1 MSIFVSFGSA
11 KERGNKNITLKG
23 PIFMEMYSDILK
35 ELRQDRGLTQ
45 DALAK
50 KLGLSTPNYRRYEN
64 AYGNMPLDVLIRLAL
79 VFETSTDYILGLTG
93 NPTPY
98 PRRSRLP

>member
-1 MSIFVSFGSA
+1 MAYISPSPVCTHSRQKTRSVSY
-11 KERGNKNITLKG
+11 THL
-23 PIFMEMYSDILK
+23 
-35 ELRQDRGLTQ
+35 
-45 DALAK
+45 
-50 KLGLSTPNYRRYEN
+50 N